1 MFEEFWKAYGG
12 TLGKVTAYVTAFMML
27 NKYVHY
33 KAEEIKKTE
42 KEKESDK

>member
-27 NKYVHY
+27 NKYVQY
-33 KAEEIKKTE
+33 KAEEIKKSEEQT
-42 KEKESDK
+42 ESDK